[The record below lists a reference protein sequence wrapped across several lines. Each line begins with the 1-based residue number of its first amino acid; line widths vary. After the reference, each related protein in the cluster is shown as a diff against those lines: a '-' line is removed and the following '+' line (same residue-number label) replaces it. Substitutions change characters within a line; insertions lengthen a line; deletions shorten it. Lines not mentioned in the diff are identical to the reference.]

1 MKLTCIM
8 CPMGCEIE
16 VTKNGSIYSVSG
28 NNCKR
33 GETYAIQEMTE
44 PKRVVTAI
52 LKTRDTGVLSVK
64 TNVPVPK
71 KMVMAVMNEINSLK
85 VKSAKLG
92 DIVIKNVLNTGADIV
107 VTSNKVE

>member
-16 VTKNGSIYSVSG
+16 VTKTKTGYTVTG

-44 PKRVVTAI
+44 PKRIVTAI
-52 LKTRDTGVLSVK
+52 LKTKNDGVLSVK
-64 TNVPVPK
+64 TSAPVPK
-71 KMVMAVMNEINSLK
+71 NLVMSVMDEINKLK

-92 DIVIKNVLNTGADIV
+92 DVVLKNVLNTGADIV
-107 VTSNKVE
+107 VTSYKVE

>member
-16 VTKNGSIYSVSG
+16 VVKNGNGYNVSG

-52 LKTRDTGVLSVK
+52 LKTRDAGILSVK
-64 TNVPVPK
+64 TNAPVPK
-71 KMVMAVMNEINSLK
+71 KLVMSVMEEINKLK
-85 VKSAKLG
+85 VKNAKLG
-92 DIVIKNVLNTGADIV
+92 DMVIKNVLNTGADVV

>member
-8 CPMGCEIE
+8 CPMGCQIEI
-16 VTKNGSIYSVSG
+16 TKKGDGFNVVG

-52 LKTRDTGVLSVK
+52 LKTRDSGVLSVK
-64 TNVPVPK
+64 TSTPVPK
-71 KMVMAVMNEINSLK
+71 KLVMNVMQEINKLK
-85 VKSAKLG
+85 VKSALLG
-92 DIVIKNVLNTGADIV
+92 DVVIKNVLGTGADVV
-107 VTSNKVE
+107 VTSYKVE

>member
-1 MKLTCIM
+1 
-8 CPMGCEIE
+8 MGCEIE
-16 VTKNGSIYSVSG
+16 IAKREDGYSVSG

-52 LKTRDTGVLSVK
+52 LKTRDSGMLSVK
-64 TNVPVPK
+64 TSVPVPK
-71 KMVMAVMNEINSLK
+71 KMVMMVMDEINKLK
-85 VKSAKLG
+85 VKSAALG
-92 DIVIKNVLNTGADIV
+92 DVVIKNVLNTGADIV

>member
-16 VTKNGSIYSVSG
+16 IAKKGDGYSVSG

-52 LKTRDTGVLSVK
+52 LKTRDSGVLSVK
-64 TNVPVPK
+64 TSVPVPK
-71 KMVMAVMNEINSLK
+71 KMMMMVMDEINKLK
-85 VKSAKLG
+85 VKSAALG
-92 DIVIKNVLNTGADIV
+92 DVVIKNVLNTGADIV
-107 VTSNKVE
+107 VTSNNVE

>member
-1 MKLTCIM
+1 MKLICIM

-16 VTKNGSIYSVSG
+16 VTKTGSTYSVSG

-64 TNVPVPK
+64 TSVPVPK

-92 DIVIKNVLNTGADIV
+92 DVVIKNVLNTGADIV